1 MIEIPPPVSEEPH
14 SKGILLVTGLAGA
27 GKSTALRALEDMGW
41 EVVDNLPLS
50 LLDRLL
56 STPLSEGREGIDRPL
71 ALGIDSRTRGFNA
84 IEIVNRIKQLR
95 DKHRRDVMT
104 LYLDCSGSELERR
117 FSETRRRHPLAE
129 DRPAADGIARDREM
143 TAPLRRWADHIID
156 TTSYS
161 TNDLQQE
168 IRLRFAGKS
177 DAGPVL
183 NVMSFGF
190 ARGIPRN
197 ADLVFDMRFLRNPHW
212 DNELR
217 PLTGLDQAVADYVA
231 QDPAYESVVSQIE
244 QLLLTLLPR
253 YRAEGKSYIT
263 VAFGCTGGRHRSV
276 HVTERVGRFLKDH
289 GFAPTILHRN
299 LDSSAKYAMPDTG
312 IPVEEDK
319 PGEDASKDSL
329 STEDRPVDR
338 AV

>member
-1 MIEIPPPVSEEPH
+1 MTDSPLIHPETSPDA
-14 SKGILLVTGLAGA
+14 KTILLVTGLAGA
-27 GKSTALRALEDMGW
+27 GKSTALKALEDMGW
-41 EVVDNLPLS
+41 EAVDNLPLS

-56 STPLSEGREGIDRPL
+56 GTPLSEGREGVERPL
-71 ALGIDSRTRGFNA
+71 AIGIDSRTRGFSA
-84 IEIVNRIKQLR
+84 GKIVERIKHLR
-95 DKHRRDVMT
+95 VKDQRDVQT
-104 LYLDCSGSELERR
+104 LYLDCAGAELERR

-168 IRLRFAGKS
+168 IRLRFAGTTT
-177 DAGPVL
+177 AGPVL

-190 ARGIPRN
+190 SRGLPRN

-212 DNELR
+212 DNALR
-217 PLTGLDQAVADYVA
+217 PMTGLDQAVADYVSR
-231 QDPAYESVVSQIE
+231 DPAYESAVSQIE

-276 HVTERVGRFLKDH
+276 HVTERVGQFLKDH

-299 LDSSAKYAMPDTG
+299 LDSSAKYAIPDTG
-312 IPVEEDK
+312 VPVEEDK
-319 PGEDASKDSL
+319 SKDDQPAS
-329 STEDRPVDR
+329 R
-338 AV
+338 AG